1 MKDTGLLMKCLTE
14 RVTDVKKYLLS
25 QQIYCSQ
32 WEEKHKH
39 HTKHNKKIII
49 IKKNPVIRLKLKS

>member
-1 MKDTGLLMKCLTE
+1 MKCLTE